1 MGKGRQWWRG
11 CGRGE
16 VGPRPSPLQPQQPPD
31 ITSATT
37 TTATST
43 STSPAPTHLS
53 PSART
58 HQHLCHDPRPT
69 SYSTP
74 LYLHSASTILS
85 FPPTFTS
92 CSHLHHHHHR
102 HFRSHAHLHLLNPT
116 PRLHPHRSPPPTFTP
131 LPRFLHHPNPS
142 SVPTAALVGMVARS
156 CVRLS

>member
-1 MGKGRQWWRG
+1 VGKGRQWWRG

-37 TTATST
+37 TTTATST
-43 STSPAPTHLS
+43 SISPAPTHLS

-69 SYSTP
+69 FYSTS
-74 LYLHSASTILS
+74 LYLHAASTILS

-116 PRLHPHRSPPPTFTP
+116 PRLHSIGPHRRPSR
-131 LPRFLHHPNPS
+131 RFL
-142 SVPTAALVGMVARS
+142 VFFTTPTPAPFPRP
-156 CVRLS
+156 RW